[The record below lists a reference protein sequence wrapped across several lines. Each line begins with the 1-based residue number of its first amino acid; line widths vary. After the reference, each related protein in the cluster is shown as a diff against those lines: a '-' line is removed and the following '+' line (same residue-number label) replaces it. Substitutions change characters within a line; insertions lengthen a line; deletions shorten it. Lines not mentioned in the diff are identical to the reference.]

1 MSARRSIADL
11 SVDLADRA
19 ESFCRWYFPEGRK
32 QGNYWQVGDTSG
44 AKGQSLAIRLQAQGG
59 RKAGSW
65 TDYATGEYGDLIDL
79 LIFVVIG
86 QADHNTLNQS
96 NPILGALPNLVA
108 LAIPWFIVAFLLRA
122 FPRKTMRLPQFLGR
136 SALAWLIAAPLGL
149 LLRAIL
155 QHRGGIPIP
164 FLIVTLLVGGLMLLG
179 WRLVFWLVAMRKE
192 PVQAETGSV

>member
-1 MSARRSIADL
+1 MSRSRTLI
-11 SVDLADRA
+11 LAA
-19 ESFCRWYFPEGRK
+19 
-32 QGNYWQVGDTSG
+32 
-44 AKGQSLAIRLQAQGG
+44 
-59 RKAGSW
+59 
-65 TDYATGEYGDLIDL
+65 GDLIAL

-192 PVQAETGSV
+192 PVHAETGSV